1 MILHIPQV
9 LTPEQVRHCHAVLGQ
24 AAWVDGRVTAGEQ
37 SGQAKHNLQVPE
49 ESDEARALGEIV
61 LKALAASPR
70 FMSAAL
76 PLRVYPPLF
85 NRYSEGMGF
94 GAHIDNAIRVSP
106 VTGGRYRTDLS
117 CTIFLTDPDAY
128 DGGELIIGDDLAD
141 RGGVK
146 LPAGDMVLYPAT
158 TVHSVAPVTRGERWA
173 SFFWVQSL
181 APDPTQRATLFE
193 LDQAII
199 AARADL
205 GDAHPAA
212 VSLVGVYH
220 NLVRMWS
227 QV

>member
-1 MILHIPQV
+1 MILHIPRL
-9 LTPEQVRHCHAVLGQ
+9 LTAERVRHCNTVLGQ

-37 SGQAKHNLQVPE
+37 SGQAKNNLQVPE
-49 ESDEARALGEIV
+49 EAPEARALGDLV

-85 NRYSEGMGF
+85 NRYGEGMEF
-94 GAHIDNAIRVSP
+94 GAHIDNAIRTSP

-117 CTIFLTDPDAY
+117 CTLFLTEPDQY
-128 DGGELIIGDDLAD
+128 DGGELVIE
-141 RGGVK
+141 GGHAPSRVK
-146 LPAGDMVLYPAT
+146 LAAGDMILYPAS
-158 TVHSVAPVTRGERWA
+158 TVHRVESVTRGERWA
-173 SFFWVQSL
+173 SFFWVQSMVE
-181 APDPTQRATLFE
+181 DPTRRGILYD

-199 AARADL
+199 GARGDL
-205 GDAHPAA
+205 TDSHPAA

-220 NLVRMWS
+220 NLIRLWA

>member
-1 MILHIPQV
+1 MMLHVRNV
-9 LTPEQVRHCHAVLGQ
+9 LTAAQVRHCSDVLGK
-24 AAWVDGRVTAGEQ
+24 ASWVDGAVTAGEQ
-37 SGQAKHNLQVPE
+37 SSQAKHNLQVPE
-49 ESDEARALGEIV
+49 DAPEARALGEIV
-61 LKALAASPR
+61 LYGLASSPQ

-85 NRYSEGMGF
+85 NRYGPGMGF
-94 GAHIDNAIRVSP
+94 GPHIDNAIRVSP

-117 CTIFLTDPDAY
+117 CTLFLTDPDQY
-128 DGGELIIGDDLAD
+128 DGGELHIQNGLAG
-141 RGGVK
+141 GGVK
-146 LPAGDMVLYPAT
+146 LPAGDMLLYPAT

-173 SFFWVQSL
+173 SFFWVQSM
-181 APDPTQRATLFE
+181 APDPTQRATLYE

-205 GDAHPAA
+205 GDDHPAA

-220 NLVRMWS
+220 NLIRMWS